1 MNKVNKLAILS
12 ILLLSGC
19 SYSSMLSHRYENP
32 MNNSSTNSSSY
43 KIEFVVPND
52 GKGIKPKE
60 FYTNYSDLYD
70 YSYVLDNINKVED
83 TELKNKYINI
93 SLILIKQKSCVD
105 KSPHFIQNLHPNG
118 CK

>member
-19 SYSSMLSHRYENP
+19 SYSSMLSDRYENP

-60 FYTNYSDLYD
+60 FYTSYSDLYD
-70 YSYVLDNINKVED
+70 YSYVMDNINKVEV
-83 TELKNKYINI
+83 TVITTL
-93 SLILIKQKSCVD
+93 
-105 KSPHFIQNLHPNG
+105 
-118 CK
+118 